1 MNKVAI
7 FGGTFNP
14 VHNEHVALAKQVVE
28 QLGLDRLIIMPTFL
42 PPHKNSIPAPASD
55 RLNMLKLAFEG
66 YDKIEVS
73 DYEIQKQ
80 GKSYTFE
87 TVEHFKSVVDGNLYF
102 IVGADMLAD
111 FKNWRNPMRILNAC
125 DLVAV
130 GREDTNVCFD
140 SERQYF
146 IDTFGKPF
154 IKLSYTGK
162 TQSST
167 AVRVYSSLGLD
178 ITDKVPISVANYIED
193 NGLYAPDK
201 YCEFVKKTLTEKR
214 LIHTAEVTITALSK
228 AKELKLD
235 SEKVRISALLH
246 DCAKYIDHNTVKGFM
261 LDSDVP
267 SPVVHAFLGEYVAK
281 TRLGIDDCEILDA
294 IKYHTSGKPDMSDLA
309 KLIFVADMVEKGRNY
324 QGVEILREYFKGDL
338 HKCFVECLKEEM
350 VHLIN
355 KKSYIYRL
363 TLEAYDFYVKDGK
376 GEN

>member
-14 VHNEHVALAKQVVE
+14 VHNEHIALAKQVVD
-28 QLGLDRLIIMPTFL
+28 QLGLDKLIIMPTYL
-42 PPHKNSIPAPASD
+42 PPHKNSVPAPAQD

-66 YDKIEVS
+66 QPKIEVS
-73 DYEIQKQ
+73 DYEIKKQ

-87 TVEHFKSVVDGNLYF
+87 TVEHFKGLVDGNLYF

-111 FKNWRNPMRILNAC
+111 FKNWRNPQRILDAC

-130 GREDTNVCFD
+130 GREDSVIDFD
-140 SERQYF
+140 AETDYF
-146 IDTFGKPF
+146 IKNFGKPY

-167 AVRVYSSLGLD
+167 AVRIYTSLGLD
-178 ITDKVPISVANYIED
+178 ITDKVPKKVAHYIYS
-193 NGLYAPDK
+193 NGLYAPDE
-201 YCEFVKKTLTEKR
+201 YCEFIKKTLTEKR
-214 LIHTAEVTITALSK
+214 LVHTAEVTITALSK

-246 DCAKYIDHNTVKGFM
+246 DCAKYINPTTVQDFT

-267 SPVVHAFLGEYVAK
+267 APVVHAFLGEHIAK
-281 TRLGIDDCEILDA
+281 TRLNIMDTEILDA

-324 QGVEILREYFKGDL
+324 QGVELLREYFKGDL
-338 HKCFVECLKEEM
+338 HKCLVECLKEEM

-363 TLEAYDFYVKDGK
+363 TIDAYDFYVKDGK